1 MFARYFI
8 GLALAAAAGPKA
20 AHAEDF
26 AFFNLIKDGKVGKDD
41 VAKHCASPDGGVR
54 AMATASL
61 DLTLTENH
69 ERVRYKDRQFTNV
82 NANPG
87 EWNGEV
93 YKPLC
98 PGLYAFTLDYITGP
112 KDGATTGDVTVHI
125 HVWRKSKGG
134 PRPGELAAVAEK
146 TGAGARGTGHATVTL
161 ALGTGDEIA
170 THSLSADG
178 KPRHFERI
186 QLNVHRVQ
194 HMPELAADFDTAA
207 WEADRAESDKVR
219 AAPMG
224 GN

>member
-1 MFARYFI
+1 MGMRI
-8 GLALAAAAGPKA
+8 VVAAALTLAVMSAAG
-20 AHAEDF
+20 AEDF
-26 AFFNLIKDGKVGKDD
+26 AFFNLIKDGKVSKDD

-54 AMATASL
+54 AMAVASL
-61 DLTLTENH
+61 NLTLAEPH
-69 ERVRYKDRQFTNV
+69 ERVRYKDRQFTNI

-98 PGLYAFTLDYITGP
+98 PGLYTVSVDYITAAG
-112 KDGATTGDVTVHI
+112 DGATAGDVTVHL
-125 HVWRKSKGG
+125 HAWRKVKGG
-134 PRPGELAAVAEK
+134 PRPGELVAVAEK
-146 TGAGARGTGHATVTL
+146 TGANPRGTGHATVTL

-178 KPRHFERI
+178 KPRRFERI

-194 HMPELAADFDTAA
+194 HMPELAADFDTAL
-207 WEADRAESDKVR
+207 WEADRVESDNVR
-219 AAPMG
+219 SAPMG

>member
-1 MFARYFI
+1 MRHVAMWSAVILTATGFAQ
-8 GLALAAAAGPKA
+8 
-20 AHAEDF
+20 AEDF
-26 AFFNLIKDGKVGKDD
+26 AFFNLLKDGKASKDV
-41 VAKHCASPDGGVR
+41 VAQHCGSLDGGVR
-54 AMATASL
+54 AFSVASL
-61 DLTLTENH
+61 NLTLAQTH

-93 YKPLC
+93 YKVLC
-98 PGLYAFTLDYITGP
+98 PGLYSINLDYITGAAA
-112 KDGATTGDVTVHI
+112 DATTGDVTVHI
-125 HVWRKSKGG
+125 HVWHKANGG

-146 TGAGARGTGHATVTL
+146 TGPTARGTGHAAVTL

-178 KPRHFERI
+178 KPRFFERI
-186 QLNVHRVQ
+186 QLNAHRAA
-194 HMPELAADFDTAA
+194 HMPELAADFDTRQ